1 MNRLHRYV
9 GGGGVSIPKKV
20 NEVYIV
26 WDFETFAPGEWFAVA
41 VCIAEYPS
49 RNILMEYKASI
60 PVPLDNFHPDFRE
73 FWEMLAPLKLQLDQE
88 SRTSH
93 ASSSSQYVD
102 YSLEFNKK
110 RRELCQFMRKAHV
123 RYPRLRTIS
132 DNPGVDLAILD
143 RMLVQEHLPVMS
155 VRHNGKSAPILDTR
169 SYKLGVMGVING
181 KANDTVETV
190 HRALFPHAPDNI
202 TLDYLAGL
210 EKHIPR
216 HDCARIL
223 SQHFKIL
230 DIAEFYRSQNFHPH
244 QFTTTDKSHRRPLQ
258 EDNSEKSYTNRKYIE
273 K

>member
-1 MNRLHRYV
+1 MNRSHRYFSAGSV
-9 GGGGVSIPKKV
+9 PKKV

-49 RNILMEYKASI
+49 RKILMEYKVSI
-60 PVPLDNFHPDFRE
+60 PLPLKNFHPDFRK
-73 FWEMLAPLKLQLDQE
+73 FWEALAPLKLQLDQE
-88 SRTSH
+88 SRTHVSP
-93 ASSSSQYVD
+93 SFQYVD
-102 YSLEFNKK
+102 YGFEISKK
-110 RRELCQFMRKAHV
+110 RRELCQFMRQAHV

-143 RMLVQEHLPVMS
+143 RMLAQENLPAMS
-155 VRHNGKSAPILDTR
+155 VRHNGKSAPVLDTR

-181 KANDTVETV
+181 KAKDTVETV
-190 HRALFPHAPDNI
+190 HRALFPHAHANL

-223 SQHFKIL
+223 SHHFKIL

-244 QFTTTDKSHRRPLQ
+244 QFTTTEHCQQRPVR
-258 EDNSEKSYTNRKYIE
+258 EDQCEKSQQDSVE